1 MAHEKDLIVA
11 LNDDCLEH
19 IFKMLPIGDRIN
31 MILSYQPFS
40 DIFAKRLKIDY
51 KTNLNTKFFNTL
63 QTFQLQVL
71 LSIIGAYV
79 KNLKVELPF
88 EEESYLMEFIY
99 FKFLLTYCSNV
110 ESLKYYGWSVNDE
123 TIKSL
128 SSFKSLKSLTLINN
142 SEITGNYL
150 YELKGLQ
157 ELSLN
162 NCTHIETENF
172 EKIFQNLKQLKM
184 LDIRNCNNLSTQN
197 YKTILENLKQLE
209 TLKVST
215 SQENY
220 NSLAKLP
227 NLRKLKIQ
235 RNNIIS
241 PAISKE
247 FLNNLVK
254 FQAEQL
260 EQLQVV
266 DYAGFDAEKAALI
279 AKLKNLKI
287 LHCKCN
293 SIDDEILEKFS
304 QLNELVELDI
314 NNCYFITNRMVL
326 QLLRK
331 CLKLKRLNLR
341 YCGVLTHDLV
351 SSILQLLKLQHQIP
365 LDRLQRDLESNRFS
379 DKISDITLEDSY
391 DFLKLSYK
399 YITADFEGRT
409 QVIEIVK

>member
-1 MAHEKDLIVA
+1 MVA

-31 MILSYQPFS
+31 MLLSYQPFS
-40 DIFAKRLKIDY
+40 DILAKRLKIDY
-51 KTNLNTKFFNTL
+51 KSNLNTRFFNTL

-99 FKFLLTYCSNV
+99 FKLLLTYCSNV

-128 SSFKSLKSLTLINN
+128 SSLKRLKSLALINN
-142 SEITGNYL
+142 PEITGNYL
-150 YELKGLQ
+150 CELKGLQ

-162 NCTHIETENF
+162 NCTRIKTEYF
-172 EKIFQNLKQLKM
+172 EKIFQNLKYLKI
-184 LDIRNCNNLSTQN
+184 LDIRNCNNLSSQN
-197 YKTILENLKQLE
+197 YQTILENLKQLE
-209 TLKVST
+209 TLKMST
-215 SQENY
+215 TEENY

-227 NLRKLKIQ
+227 NLRNLEIR

-241 PAISKE
+241 PSISKD
-247 FLNNLVK
+247 FLHNLVK

-260 EQLQVV
+260 QELQVV
-266 DYAGFDAEKAALI
+266 EWAGFDAEKAALI
-279 AKLKNLKI
+279 AKLKGLKI

-304 QLNELVELDI
+304 QLNELEELNI
-314 NNCYFITNRMVL
+314 NNCYFISNRAVL
-326 QLLRK
+326 EVLRK
-331 CLKLKRLNLR
+331 CLKIKRLHLSS
-341 YCGVLTHDLV
+341 CGVLTTDV
-351 SSILQLLKLQHQIP
+351 VPGILHLLKHQHQIP
-365 LDRLQRDLESNRFS
+365 TDRLQMVPESYKYSR
-379 DKISDITLEDSY
+379 KISDIAIEDSS
-391 DFLKLSYK
+391 DVLKLSYK
-399 YITADFEGRT
+399 YITSDYEGLT
-409 QVIEIVK
+409 QVIEILK